1 MSAGTLARRK
11 RIPLLNDRL
20 TGADRMTMT
29 RSEFGKVEVEI
40 IYCVP

>member
-1 MSAGTLARRK
+1 MTTRRPP

-20 TGADRMTMT
+20 TGETRMTMT
-29 RSEFGKVEVEI
+29 RSEFGKVELEI

>member
-1 MSAGTLARRK
+1 MTPRRPAH

-20 TGADRMTMT
+20 TGETLMTMT
-29 RSEFGKVEVEI
+29 RSQFGKVELEI

>member
-1 MSAGTLARRK
+1 MTTIRRPFP

-20 TGADRMTMT
+20 TGAIRMTMT